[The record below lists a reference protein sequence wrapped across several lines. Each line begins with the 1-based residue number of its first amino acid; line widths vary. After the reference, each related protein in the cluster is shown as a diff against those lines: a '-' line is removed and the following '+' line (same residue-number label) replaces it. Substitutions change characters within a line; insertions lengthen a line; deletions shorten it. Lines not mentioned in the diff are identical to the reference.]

1 MTLLEAVAALAITV
15 LAFGSVHLTVGTAVL
30 GGLLTSS
37 TVAKQQQ
44 GRQVVEWITDRVRQA
59 GFRASGSPIPRC
71 QDRIATV
78 SPYLPTASS
87 LWVNG
92 DVDNDGTPETRGF
105 QIETVS
111 GTSAVTET
119 VIDCV
124 TGAVTQDQPITS
136 PTSVQ
141 ALALAFSYY
150 DASGNAVTN
159 LSTPAAIRTIRFVTV
174 TVQVQASAG
183 AHGPTTETWTGS
195 VDLRNP

>member
-37 TVAKQQQ
+37 TVQKQQQ
-44 GRQVVEWITDRVRQA
+44 GRQVVEWIADRVRQA
-59 GFRASGSPIPRC
+59 GFRAAGSAIPRC

-78 SPYLPTASS
+78 SPYQPTASS

-92 DVDNDGTPETRGF
+92 DVDNTGTPQTRGY

-111 GTSAVTET
+111 GTAAVTET
-119 VIDCV
+119 VINCAS
-124 TGAVTQDQPITS
+124 GAVAQDQPITS
-136 PTSVQ
+136 STSVK
-141 ALALAFSYY
+141 ALSLQFGYY
-150 DASGNAVTN
+150 DANGNAVAN
-159 LSTPAAIRTIRFVTV
+159 LTAPASIRTIRFVTV
-174 TVQVQASAG
+174 TAQVQASAG

-195 VDLRNP
+195 IDLRNP